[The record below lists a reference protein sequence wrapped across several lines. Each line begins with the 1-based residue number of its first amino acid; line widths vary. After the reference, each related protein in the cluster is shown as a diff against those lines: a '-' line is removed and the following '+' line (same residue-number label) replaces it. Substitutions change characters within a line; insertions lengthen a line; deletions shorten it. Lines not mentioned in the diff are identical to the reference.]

1 MTANSTGDR
10 AAIRR
15 LFAHIACHYDRMNR
29 LMTLGQDR
37 RWRRELLRRASL
49 APGSRLLDLG
59 AGTGELARQAMLLQ
73 PDVWVVAVDITPEM
87 IRLGRAR
94 LAGQPV
100 AWVVAD
106 ARHLPFPAAAFDAVA
121 SAFLLR
127 NVTGLDVALH
137 EQTRVLRPGRKLV
150 ALDTSPAEV
159 WSWPLVRFYLS
170 RLVPALAQV
179 VTGDAPAYNY
189 LAASTEGFLSA
200 QELAA
205 HLREAGLHRVGFVR
219 RSFGAVAIH
228 WGCRQ

>member
-15 LFAHIACHYDRMNR
+15 LFARIARHYDRMNR
-29 LMTLGQDR
+29 LMTLGQDLC
-37 RWRRELLRRASL
+37 WRRELLRRASP

-59 AGTGELARQAMLLQ
+59 AGTGELARQALLLE
-73 PDVWVVAVDITPEM
+73 PHVRVVAVDITPEM
-87 IRLGRAR
+87 MRLGRPR
-94 LAGQPV
+94 LGGQPV

-106 ARHLPFPAAAFDAVA
+106 AHHLPFPSAAFDTVV

-127 NVTGLDVALH
+127 NVTGLDAALR
-137 EQTRVLRPGRKLV
+137 EQTRVLRPGGKLV
-150 ALDTSPAEV
+150 TLDTSPAEG
-159 WSWPLVRFYLS
+159 WSRPLVRFYLN
-170 RLVPALAQV
+170 RVVPALAQV

-205 HLREAGLHRVGFVR
+205 RLREAGLHQVGFVR

-228 WGCRQ
+228 WGRRQ